1 MLPAYK
7 NITVTHYTTKN
18 GNTQILLY
26 RRKPTKAQIERR
38 NFFIK
43 QRLFVLGTITTAI
56 ITPLLCGDGT
66 ASIFLLIVGIPLLF
80 TKKRVMEF

>member
-1 MLPAYK
+1 MLQAYK

-26 RRKPTKAQIERR
+26 RRKPTKTHIERR

-43 QRLFVLGTITTAI
+43 QRLFALETIATAI

-66 ASIFLLIVGIPLLF
+66 ASIFLLIVGVPLLF